1 MECKP
6 VFESYND
13 FIDKNKI
20 IDDNIEKY
28 EIHHIIPKFNGGTDN
43 ETNLCKLSVKNH
55 FLAHYIYAK
64 ETNSQKA
71 WGTVWL
77 MLCTRRNEWDSNNPL
92 LGAEIYEEIRNHY
105 ITDYLKDDEHK
116 NNLSIASKKR
126 VSTEEGRKELLYSL
140 ECARK
145 AKINNKDSS
154 KKVSE
159 SIKKSW
165 KNPNTRKKHLDA
177 LKKFGTVEFYNKRR
191 NSILKAYKNP
201 EALKRKSEAMKK
213 CWNTPEMRLKRSLI
227 MKEYW
232 KRKKEN
238 GSDEKSDKTNI

>member
-1 MECKP
+1 MEDILNI
-6 VFESYND
+6 SYND
-13 FIDKNKI
+13 FIEKNKI
-20 IDDNIEKY
+20 INEDLIKY

-43 ETNLCKLSVKNH
+43 ANNLCKLSIKNH

-77 MLCTRRNEWDSNNPL
+77 MLCTRRKEWDSDNPL

-105 ITDYLKDDEHK
+105 VSDYLKDDRHK

-126 VSTEEGRKELLYSL
+126 VSTIEGRKELLYSL

-145 AKINNKDSS
+145 AKNNEKT
-154 KKVSE
+154 KIKVSK
-159 SIKKSW
+159 SLKKSW
-165 KNPNTRKKHLDA
+165 ENPEIRKKHLDSI
-177 LKKFGTVEFYNKRR
+177 KKYSTKEFFDKRR
-191 NSILKAYKNP
+191 KKILEAYKNP

-213 CWNTPEMRLKRSLI
+213 CMNTPQMKLKRSLI

-232 KRKKEN
+232 KKRKEQQKN
-238 GSDEKSDKTNI
+238 AKN